1 MFFNLEVADRIVVWV
16 YGHAKLVDDYHLVV
30 LVLCLLEEFAFRADG
45 GSCYESDIMA
55 PLRQKLTGNQRIFL
69 RTT

>member
-1 MFFNLEVADRIVVWV
+1 MFFEFKIADSIVVWI
-16 YGHAKLVDDYHLVV
+16 YCPAKLVDDYHLVV